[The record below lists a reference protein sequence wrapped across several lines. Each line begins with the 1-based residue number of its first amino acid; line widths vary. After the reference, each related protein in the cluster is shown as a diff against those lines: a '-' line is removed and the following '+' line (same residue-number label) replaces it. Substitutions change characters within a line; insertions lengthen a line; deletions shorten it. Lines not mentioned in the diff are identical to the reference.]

1 MQKRFPLF
9 LIALSFLFTA
19 CEEKIE
25 SPDIDLQ
32 QEYQPLGIGLFW
44 VYEVD
49 ETIYFGEN
57 DAETSQY
64 FYKDLVRSSY
74 LNAENE
80 VTYIV
85 ERTKSSDRTN
95 WNFVLEYTQIYRDR
109 ILLRTTNNLPLA
121 ALVFPPRVGSIWN
134 GKSYQSDGN
143 DDFEIEFSGPSQMP
157 GFEDISTVRVL
168 QENLDDKIT
177 IRDIRYEVFGEDVG
191 LLEKYDE
198 VLSYC
203 SRNDCL
209 GDQLID
215 GGSKTHLKLVDYGRN

>member
-1 MQKRFPLF
+1 MQKRLPL
-9 LIALSFLFTA
+9 LLMVLSFLFTA
-19 CEEKIE
+19 CEEKTE
-25 SPDIDLQ
+25 SPELDLQ
-32 QEYQPLGIGLFW
+32 QEFQPLGIGLFW
-44 VYEVD
+44 IYEVD

-57 DAETSQY
+57 DAETFHY

-85 ERTKSSDRTN
+85 ERTKSSDRTD
-95 WNFVLEYTQIYRDR
+95 WSFELEYTLIYRDR
-109 ILLRTTNNLPLA
+109 LLLRTTNNLPLA
-121 ALVFPPRVGSIWN
+121 ALVFPPQVGRIWN
-134 GKSYQSDGN
+134 GKSYQSEGD
-143 DDFEIEFSGPSQMP
+143 DDFEIEFSGQSQTP
-157 GFEDISTVRVL
+157 GFEDISAVRVS

-177 IRDIRYEVFGEDVG
+177 IRDIRYEVFGEEVG

-198 VLSYC
+198 VLTYC

-209 GDQLID
+209 GDLLIN